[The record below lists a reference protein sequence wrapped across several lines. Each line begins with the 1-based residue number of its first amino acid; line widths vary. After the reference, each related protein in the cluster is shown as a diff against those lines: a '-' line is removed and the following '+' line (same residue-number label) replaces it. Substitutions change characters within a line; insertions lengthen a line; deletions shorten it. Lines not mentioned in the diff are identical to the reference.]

1 MQLRARESRL
11 RRGGKCRLFTRSGSQ
26 ASVVSTCHHTP
37 PVEGPLNAGGAGEGF
52 LEEGTL
58 VSRDE

>member
-1 MQLRARESRL
+1 M
-11 RRGGKCRLFTRSGSQ
+11 
-26 ASVVSTCHHTP
+26 VSTRHHTP

-58 VSRDE
+58 VFRDE